1 LALTAV
7 LFVVV
12 VVALKFGAVPVSLYA
27 LGRDVLRFFLGQTS
41 QISTDYGLI
50 IWNIRGPRILLGII
64 VGASLSVA
72 GTSFQ
77 ALLRNPLADPYVLG
91 VSSGASVGAI
101 LALIAAPYLSLSPAL
116 AGLLTPLGAFIGAA
130 ATIAAVY
137 LLGRR
142 DGEID
147 STTLLLGGVITG
159 SFLSAIITLLM
170 GAVTSGNNRGMV
182 FWLMGNLSTSFQKS
196 VYWFLGAGFFLA
208 TGAIYTTANDLNLL
222 LAGEKEAMH
231 LGVDVRRVRLVV
243 YLAASFLT
251 GLAVSVSG
259 SIAYVG
265 LIVPHVMRLIFGS
278 DHRTLLPTAALGG
291 AIAVVFADTL
301 ARTVVAPTEIA
312 VGAVRH
318 RRRPPLHLPPSQEA
332 RVSAASS
339 HARRLAEAGRSA
351 YEVRLSVEQVSYAHS
366 ANPAQAPL
374 FTLEATSFQVRPG
387 EIVAILGPN
396 ASGKSTLLKLI
407 SGALAPLSGRILL
420 DGFVTHSL
428 TPRTRAQRIA
438 VVQQE
443 STLLFPARAWEF
455 VLQGRHA
462 HGRSLRFESEDD
474 ILIAKNALVQVG
486 AADLSDRWMDQIS
499 GGEKQRVILARA
511 LAQQPLLLLL
521 DEPTLHLDIAA
532 QIGLLDS
539 LRRLAGENRYTVV
552 VVTHELNL
560 AAEYADQV
568 VLMQRGRC
576 LRVGPPASIYQRE
589 LLEQVFQTPLT
600 VEFGSNG
607 RPRVTVLP
615 GT

>member
-1 LALTAV
+1 MRPLTLRRLLLQCLILIV
-7 LFVVV
+7 ILFFVVI
-12 VVALKFGAVPVSLYA
+12 VALKFGAVPVSLYA
-27 LGRDVLRFFLGQTS
+27 LGRDLLRVIFGRSS
-41 QISTDYGLI
+41 QISSDYGLI
-50 IWNIRGPRILLGII
+50 ILNIRLPRILLGII

-91 VSSGASVGAI
+91 VSSGASLGAI
-101 LALIAAPYLSLSPAL
+101 LALIVEPHLTLSPLFA
-116 AGLLTPLGAFIGAA
+116 ALLTPLGAFLGAA

-137 LLGRR
+137 FLGRR
-142 DGEID
+142 EGQID

-159 SFLSAIITLLM
+159 SFLSAIIMFLMSTLTGSL
-170 GAVTSGNNRGMV
+170 RGIT
-182 FWLMGNLSTSFQKS
+182 FWLMGDLSTPLQKS
-196 VYWFLGAGFFLA
+196 LYWFLGIGFFVA
-208 TGAIYTTANDLNLL
+208 TGAIYTTASDLNLL

-231 LGVDVRRVRLVV
+231 LGVDVPRVRLVV
-243 YLAASFLT
+243 YIAASFLT
-251 GLAVSVSG
+251 GLAGRYSGAHRGCPHG
-259 SIAYVG
+259 SICW
-265 LIVPHVMRLIFGS
+265 
-278 DHRTLLPTAALGG
+278 
-291 AIAVVFADTL
+291 
-301 ARTVVAPTEIA
+301 
-312 VGAVRH
+312 
-318 RRRPPLHLPPSQEA
+318 RRDRCCRRAPLHLPPPKKA
-332 RVSAASS
+332 HMSAASS
-339 HARRLAEAGRSA
+339 HARHLAEAGRLA
-351 YEVRLSVEQVSYAHS
+351 NEIRLSVEQVSYAHS

-374 FTLEATSFQVRPG
+374 FTLEATSFQARPG

-420 DGFVTHSL
+420 GGFVIHSL

-474 ILIAKNALVQVG
+474 VIIAKNALAQVG

-532 QIGLLDS
+532 QVGLLDA
-539 LRRLAGENRYTVV
+539 LRRLAAENRYTVV

-600 VEFGSNG
+600 VEFGSSG